1 MSLKSDWDILIG
13 LVFNWFMKEV
23 EAMSLMRMNPFS
35 TLFDLQERLS
45 KAFDEGS
52 LIRRGEEELGL
63 TGWRPAVDVFEG
75 DDSYVIKAELPEV
88 KREDVKIHLEN
99 NRLTISGERRMENEE
114 NRHNYHRIERTYGS
128 FSRSFALPSDILP
141 DQIKA
146 SFNDGML
153 KVTVPKTETAKPR
166 TIEIGTDHEDTRA
179 QKTIQ
184 TNGEGAG
191 KDIKVQQAK

>member
-35 TLFDLQERLS
+35 TLFDLQDRLN
-45 KAFDEGS
+45 KAFDDGS

-63 TGWRPAVDVFEG
+63 SGWRPAVDVFEN
-75 DDSYVIKAELPEV
+75 DDSYIIKAELPEV

-114 NRHNYHRIERTYGS
+114 N
-128 FSRSFALPSDILP
+128 
-141 DQIKA
+141 
-146 SFNDGML
+146 
-153 KVTVPKTETAKPR
+153 
-166 TIEIGTDHEDTRA
+166 
-179 QKTIQ
+179 
-184 TNGEGAG
+184 
-191 KDIKVQQAK
+191 